1 MRRYDPNVAP
11 DPVIWLSLDEAL
23 RLQLVQAY
31 HSKQGGFGQNLALHS
46 AMHTVV
52 ENQVAMR
59 EPVEAAAALQRLTG
73 AGLSRHDA
81 VHALGYALADHIFPI
96 LKARDA
102 PPPFDLDAYCTA
114 LRELTVAAW
123 LGHGRR

>member
-1 MRRYDPNVAP
+1 MRRYDPDMAP
-11 DPVIWLSLDEAL
+11 DPAIWLSLDEAL

-31 HSKQGGFGQNLALHS
+31 HSKQGGFGQNLVLHS

-59 EPVEAAAALQRLTG
+59 EPVEAQEALQRLTG

-81 VHALGYALADHIFPI
+81 VHAVGYVVAEHIFPM

-102 PPPFDLDAYCTA
+102 AAPFDLDAYCTA
-114 LRELTVAAW
+114 LRRLTVAEW
-123 LGHGRR
+123 LGHGKR